1 MNKLE
6 SFEKKANIWFSL
18 FISTTEEISD
28 NDDKFRLVP
37 DIPSQLNYMLLICY
51 FIRMELYMDEE
62 FEISRSICPSY
73 WLVVG
78 SATH

>member
-37 DIPSQLNYMLLICY
+37 DIPS
-51 FIRMELYMDEE
+51 
-62 FEISRSICPSY
+62 
-73 WLVVG
+73 
-78 SATH
+78 